1 MPRILEW
8 VAMPSSSLVLP
19 CHRVNLEKWGIFT
32 LMRKKFSFGKVIAS
46 LLEALQLSTQM
57 AVIQGRTQGRRM
69 KFLKVVRTL
78 LIEL

>member
-1 MPRILEW
+1 
-8 VAMPSSSLVLP
+8 MPSSRLVLP
-19 CHRVNLEKWGIFT
+19 CRRVNLEKWGIFT
-32 LMRKKFSFGKVIAS
+32 LMRKKISFGKVIAS
-46 LLEALQLSTQM
+46 LLEALQLSTQI

>member
-1 MPRILEW
+1 
-8 VAMPSSSLVLP
+8 MPSSSLVLP
-19 CHRVNLEKWGIFT
+19 CHRVNLEKGNFYFDE
-32 LMRKKFSFGKVIAS
+32 KKFSFGKVIAS
-46 LLEALQLSTQM
+46 LLEAFQLSTQI